1 MLYHVTRR
9 KGEAM
14 RIWYEFPRPSAG
26 AEGFYDR
33 LKANWRRLGRSD
45 SELVIKAP
53 TIGTREFRYSIVGHM
68 YADMLR
74 TIEMVEGV
82 LQAER
87 EGYDAAVIGCFG
99 DPGMDVV
106 ENLVDIPITGPAKA
120 AIMVAQAMGTRMAF
134 VTLPHWEKKIEKM
147 VSSYGV
153 QNLTIASRPCRPFDL
168 PLEEFIDENKVID
181 NFFEVAKTAICD
193 GADVIILACVNT
205 STLLTYKEINNVE
218 GVPIVDG
225 AMAALKVAE
234 MLVDWKRAG
243 LWKTRRTI
251 PEDVK
256 EGLRRGYYH
265 GSVSV

>member
-1 MLYHVTRR
+1 
-9 KGEAM
+9 M

-33 LKANWRRLGRSD
+33 LKANWRRLGKSD

-53 TIGTREFRYSIVGHM
+53 TKGTSEFRYSIVGHM

-99 DPGMDVV
+99 DPGIDVV
-106 ENLVDIPITGPAKA
+106 EALVDIPVMGPAKA
-120 AIMVAQAMGTRMAF
+120 AIMMAQAIGRRMAF
-134 VTLPHWEKKIEKM
+134 VTLPYWEKKIEKM
-147 VSSYGV
+147 LSTYGV
-153 QNLTIASRPCRPFDL
+153 GDLTIPNRPCRAFDL
-168 PLEEFIDENKVID
+168 PLEEFIDESRVIN
-181 NFFEVAKTAICD
+181 NFLEIAKTAICD

-205 STLLTYKEINNVE
+205 STLLTYKEISSVD

-225 AMAALKVAE
+225 AVAALKVAE

-256 EGLRRGYYH
+256 EGLRKGYYH
-265 GSVSV
+265 GALSL